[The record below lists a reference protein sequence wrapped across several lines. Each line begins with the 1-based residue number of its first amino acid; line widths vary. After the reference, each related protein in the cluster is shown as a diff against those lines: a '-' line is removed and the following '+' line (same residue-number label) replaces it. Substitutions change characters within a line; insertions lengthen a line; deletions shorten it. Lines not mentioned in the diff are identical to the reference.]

1 MSRILLLILTAFSVT
16 AMAQEVDSTHT
27 NCIKR
32 LEMPAYPALAK
43 SALITGTVTASIALD
58 ADARTQKVETNFES
72 RSLAMF
78 DASLNAAL
86 KKSDFQ
92 KNCAGKT
99 VRIVF
104 HFEIAG
110 RIADDPKV
118 TVVYGYPN
126 EFWIISERQKAQI
139 N

>member
-1 MSRILLLILTAFSVT
+1 MWTPWLLAIASSAIAV
-16 AMAQEVDSTHT
+16 AQDIDSA
-27 NCIKR
+27 NISCIKR
-32 LEMPAYPALAK
+32 LEMPAYPSLAK
-43 SALITGTVTASIALD
+43 YANITGTATASIALD
-58 ADARTQKVETNFES
+58 AEAKVQKVETSFTG

-78 DASLNAAL
+78 DPSLNAAL

-99 VRIVF
+99 VRVIF

-118 TVVYGYPN
+118 TVAYGYPN
-126 EFWIISERQKAQI
+126 EFWIISEQQKAQT

>member
-1 MSRILLLILTAFSVT
+1 MWKPWLLGIAISAT
-16 AMAQEVDSTHT
+16 AMAQDVDSTNV

-32 LEMPAYPALAK
+32 LEMPVYPALAR
-43 SALITGTVTASIALD
+43 SAVITGTVTASIALD
-58 ADARTQKVETNFES
+58 AEAKTQKVETSFES
-72 RSLAMF
+72 RSLGLF

-104 HFEIAG
+104 HFEIMG
-110 RIADDPKV
+110 RLADNPKV
-118 TVVYGYPN
+118 TVAYGYPN
-126 EFWIISERQKAQI
+126 EFWIISERQGAQI